1 MKKFKKQKSRLLDF
15 RKLLDPPATMLNPR
29 LEEVFEFLNY
39 KNKETPFFFAKNNT
53 SAHKITSK
61 INETLKEM

>member
-15 RKLLDPPATMLNPR
+15 RKLLDPPATMLNPH

-39 KNKETPFFFAKNNT
+39 KNKEHPSFAKNNT

>member
-15 RKLLDPPATMLNPR
+15 RKLLDPPATMLNPH

-39 KNKETPFFFAKNNT
+39 KNKEHPSFSRNT